1 MDLAVPQLA
10 QSTVTVDGQIVMFPV
25 PGKVYDMLQYSLN
38 VELER

>member
-1 MDLAVPQLA
+1 MIARAPLGVDA
-10 QSTVTVDGQIVMFPV
+10 VTVDGQIVMFPV